1 MILSSAP
8 QGRVGGGGVS
18 VTHVLVV
25 EDHALVR
32 EGLVQTLH
40 KLGSEIVLHEA
51 ADAESA
57 LLILES
63 GISIDLALLDL
74 MLPGMNGMSLLGV
87 MRKRYPD
94 VPVVVLSALDDA
106 DIVARAMRQGA
117 SGFMPKSSSGEMLV
131 DALRRVM
138 DGEVYLPEMLRLKIG
153 QRRREDG
160 GRGRSLADRFDL
172 SAAQSRVLELLMQ
185 GKSNREIGDLLGLTE
200 GTVKVHVSK
209 VFKILNVSSRAQA
222 LLAVSRHRVKL

>member
-1 MILSSAP
+1 M
-8 QGRVGGGGVS
+8 
-18 VTHVLVV
+18 THLLIV

-40 KLGSEIVLHEA
+40 KLGADVVLHEA
-51 ADAESA
+51 PDAETA
-57 LLILES
+57 LRVLES
-63 GISIDLALLDL
+63 GITVDLAVLDL

-94 VPVVVLSALDDA
+94 VPVVVLSALDDS
-106 DIVARAMRQGA
+106 DTVARAMRQGA

-131 DALRRVM
+131 DALRRVIE
-138 DGEVYLPEMLRLKIG
+138 GEIFLPEALRLQIG
-153 QRRREDG
+153 QGRREEA
-160 GRGRSLADRFDL
+160 GRGRSLTNRFNL
-172 SAAQSRVLELLMQ
+172 TAAQARVLELLMQ

-209 VFKILNVSSRAQA
+209 VFKALNVSSRAQA
-222 LLAVSRHRVKL
+222 LVAVSRHRPRL

>member
-1 MILSSAP
+1 M
-8 QGRVGGGGVS
+8 
-18 VTHVLVV
+18 THVLVV

-40 KLGSEIVLHEA
+40 KLGAEIVLHEA
-51 ADAESA
+51 ADAECA
-57 LLILES
+57 LRILES
-63 GISIDLALLDL
+63 GIAIDLAMLDL

-106 DIVARAMRQGA
+106 DTVSRAMRQGA
-117 SGFMPKSSSGEMLV
+117 AGFMPKSSSGEMLV

-138 DGEVYLPEMLRLKIG
+138 DGEVFLPEALRLKIG
-153 QRRREDG
+153 QGRREG
-160 GRGRSLADRFDL
+160 GRGRTLADRFDL
-172 SAAQSRVLELLMQ
+172 SAAQSRVLELLVQ